1 MEKAKNKLTLKKMWT
16 HLAEK
21 PEHPIEYPELWSE
34 MGRHGREFVEKHYD
48 IRRLNKRLVEIYRNL
63 IK

>member
-1 MEKAKNKLTLKKMWT
+1 MWT

-21 PEHPIEYPELWSE
+21 LEYLIEHPELWPE
-34 MGRHGREFVEKHYD
+34 MGRYGREFVEKDYD
-48 IRRLNKRLVEIYRNL
+48 IRKLNKRLVEIYRNL